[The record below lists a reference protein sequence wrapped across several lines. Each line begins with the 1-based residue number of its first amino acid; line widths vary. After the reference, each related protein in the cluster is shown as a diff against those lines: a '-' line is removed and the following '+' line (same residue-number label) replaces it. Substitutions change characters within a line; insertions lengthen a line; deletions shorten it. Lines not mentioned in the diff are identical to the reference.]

1 MPYIPLFPSSS
12 SLPPLIIPQAT
23 TFADRSPSDSSPDIF
38 NISQALFAGLSVLLA
53 LLALAV
59 GLLQLR
65 KNRARNVIRRNEFV
79 FELEAPCSQVCSPG
93 HLCLCEVW
101 LRISR
106 GYYRLKDA
114 RCTIPVSQ
122 DELARHRSL
131 YQHFKISPIYVGKQR
146 SNVSRN
152 NQDPIILPLHTDLI
166 KLTTLGLVGP
176 VLVLPQNIRKRRPQ
190 HLRPRLLHLR
200 RNAHNIQ
207 YLKALARIVFRKL
220 QQRISRW

>member
-12 SLPPLIIPQAT
+12 SLPPHIIPQAT

-65 KNRARNVIRRNEFV
+65 RNRARNVIRRNEFV
-79 FELEAPCSQVCSPG
+79 FELEASCSQVCSPG
-93 HLCLCEVW
+93 HCCLCEVW

-114 RCTIPVSQ
+114 GCTIPVSQ
-122 DELARHRSL
+122 DELARQPSL
-131 YQHFKISPIYVGKQR
+131 FQQFKISPIYVGK
-146 SNVSRN
+146 
-152 NQDPIILPLHTDLI
+152 
-166 KLTTLGLVGP
+166 
-176 VLVLPQNIRKRRPQ
+176 
-190 HLRPRLLHLR
+190 
-200 RNAHNIQ
+200 
-207 YLKALARIVFRKL
+207 
-220 QQRISRW
+220 